1 MCVCSLTLQTRFGAG
16 DEGHKRQQWRL
27 TEHGHLQCQAGEF
40 CIDIDSKNPGEGA
53 KVIMWTMKL
62 PSPAYPEATN
72 QMWVYEHGQI
82 TSKMH
87 GKVLR
92 VAPAAFMNGGS
103 GAGMGVE
110 VGTPHVYDDK
120 FDAGRGSTIAIIY
133 SQRWSF
139 E

>member
-1 MCVCSLTLQTRFGAG
+1 VCVCVCSLTLQTRFGAG

-40 CIDIDSKNPGEGA
+40 CIDIDGKNPGKGA

-62 PSPAYPEATN
+62 PSPAYPEATH

-92 VAPAAFMNGGS
+92 VAFNDMRMQGGG

-110 VGTPHVYDDK
+110 VGTPYVVEECRPSA
-120 FDAGRGSTIAIIY
+120 AGLLW
-133 SQRWSF
+133 SQSWSF